1 MSKIELFH
9 KRTPKLSAAFR
20 KFWGAPPLL
29 GFEGEEAYWSFAA
42 AIIADM
48 DPPDVVTL
56 VLVKDFVDLSFQ
68 IRELRK
74 HKGRVME
81 LERARRLGE
90 SLPKNQKALA
100 KYYVGPVGETELFL
114 ASMEFFAAIDQLIG
128 SLERRRKDALT
139 EVEFYRE
146 AVAIRLRRN
155 AEAADAA
162 MIEGKVVETEVR
174 SSSESAAADGTRAA
188 ALENTGIT
196 VPNEAATQPPAAN
209 NPEVADES
217 VVTGAA
223 VVADDSGVLDLPAA
237 ADIPVAVGDTP
248 ELGVT
253 AEPTAVEPTVDAELD
268 SEDKPAIG

>member
-20 KFWGAPPLL
+20 KFWGSPPLL

-42 AIIADM
+42 AIIAGM

-74 HKGRVME
+74 HKGRLME
-81 LERARRLGE
+81 LERARKLGTI
-90 SLPKNQKALA
+90 LPKEMKALA
-100 KYYVGPVGETELFL
+100 KHYASPVGETELFL
-114 ASMEFFAAIDQLIG
+114 ASMEFFAAIDQSI
-128 SLERRRKDALT
+128 SNMEQRRKDALA

-155 AEAADAA
+155 AEAAAVA

-174 SSSESAAADGTRAA
+174 STSESTAADGTRAA
-188 ALENTGIT
+188 AVGNTGTT
-196 VPNEAATQPPAAN
+196 VPNEAATEPPAASN
-209 NPEVADES
+209 REVADES
-217 VVTGAA
+217 VVIGVA
-223 VVADDSGVLDLPAA
+223 VVADDSVVMDLPVA
-237 ADIPVAVGDTP
+237 ADIPVAAGDSP
-248 ELGVT
+248 ELRAAT
-253 AEPTAVEPTVDAELD
+253 ELKALEPAADVP
-268 SEDKPAIG
+268 SGGEDKPAVG